1 MAIIYTYPT
10 VSSVQSTDLL
20 LISDSSDGNKT
31 RSVSMK
37 SISKFVAGGSA
48 AFLTVKTQDGGTVV
62 NDVVEMK
69 VSDSTLTDNGSGVV
83 TVQTKTSP
91 GGNTSNIQ
99 FALTGPGGL
108 DFAGSSK
115 FTVSSASSKMSIQSN
130 LDIVGDGALNKGIL
144 TIGGEGNIPNA
155 VSIKGPA
162 AGIAYSVTLPSLIA
176 PQTKYTTGGRI
187 LEIDSVGDGIWIDT
201 PIGGTNV
208 VANPSGG
215 IGSDPALEY
224 IEVGST
230 RYKIAVQETS
240 GTWIPVLGTAVGNGE
255 SLRGRG
261 IANFNTLEQKGT
273 WRRIDNMIYYDFY
286 IGFTLLGANSS
297 SSTLLTLGQD
307 SVVNGQDVL
316 PLPVDDTAL
325 TTSPYPTIAGNFFNG
340 GSCQITE
347 QDVPDSLQEI
357 FWQYMPVS
365 GKVGRDANGIVSLCA
380 HKHFTSSASS
390 AQRSQFNLPWFQTT
404 ELVNCKLAGTII
416 AQVKQPTS

>member
-10 VSSVQSTDLL
+10 VSNVQSTDLL

-31 RSVSMK
+31 RSVSLK
-37 SISKFVAGGSA
+37 DIKKFVSGGSA
-48 AFLTVKTQDGGTVV
+48 AFLTVKTQDGGTSVG
-62 NDVVEMK
+62 DVVEMK
-69 VSDSTLTDNGSGVV
+69 VSDGTLTDNGSGVV
-83 TVQTKTSP
+83 TVQTKTP
-91 GGNTSNIQ
+91 PAGATSNIQ

-115 FTVSSASSKMSIQSN
+115 FTVDSSSSKMSIQSN
-130 LDIVGDGALNKGIL
+130 LDVVGDGALNKGTL
-144 TIGGEGNIPNA
+144 TLSGEGNIPNS

-162 AGIAYSVTLPSLIA
+162 AGVAYGVTLPSLIA

-187 LEIDSVGDGIWIDT
+187 LEIDGSGDGIWIDT

-215 IGSDPALEY
+215 IGSDPALTY
-224 IEVGST
+224 IEVGAT

-240 GTWIPVLGTAVGNGE
+240 GTWIPVLGTSVGNGE

-261 IANFNTLEQKGT
+261 VANFNTGEQKGT

-286 IGFTLLGANSS
+286 IGFTLLGANPSTA
-297 SSTLLTLGQD
+297 TLLTLGQD

-316 PLPVDDTAL
+316 PLPVDSTAL
-325 TTSPYPTIAGNFFNG
+325 TTSPYPTIGANTLNN

-347 QDVPDSLQEI
+347 QDIPDSLQEV

-365 GKVGRDANGIVSLCA
+365 GKVGRDAAGVVSLCA
-380 HKHFTSSASS
+380 HPHFNTATNS
-390 AQRSQFNLPWFQTT
+390 AQRSRFTLPWFQTT

-416 AQVKQPTS
+416 AQVKQPV